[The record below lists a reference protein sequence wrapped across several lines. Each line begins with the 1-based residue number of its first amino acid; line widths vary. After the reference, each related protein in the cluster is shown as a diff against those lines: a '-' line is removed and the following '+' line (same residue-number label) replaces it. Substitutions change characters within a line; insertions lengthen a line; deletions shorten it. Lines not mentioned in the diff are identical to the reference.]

1 MHGLNATEGAKEF
14 MHVLLGEVEREVLG
28 IDVVVDLAEVAFVAG
43 LISNHLGGVGRALGI
58 ESAGGAGG
66 VLEAD
71 KAVAT
76 GLVVGIE

>member
-1 MHGLNATEGAKEF
+1 

-43 LISNHLGGVGRALGI
+43 LIPDNLGGVGRALGI

-71 KAVAT
+71 EAVAT
-76 GLVVGIE
+76 GLVVGVERDLEGLDVTVA